1 MRHYKTHNIIVTSYH
16 YLYLPIVGTYNT
28 TTNNNIRNKTFYH
41 IIINGILNIYYY
53 YYCILGT
60 RENINY

>member
-1 MRHYKTHNIIVTSYH
+1 VRHYKTYNNIIVTSYH

-28 TTNNNIRNKTFYH
+28 TTNNIRNKTFYH
-41 IIINGILNIYYY
+41 IIINGIHNIYYY